1 MVEEVA
7 VEVEV
12 AAVASVEGVV
22 ALAQRAC
29 GSRSLS
35 ARMPGGVVTSKDMV

>member
-1 MVEEVA
+1 MVEGVA
-7 VEVEV
+7 AVVEV
-12 AAVASVEGVV
+12 AAVASVEGVA

-29 GSRSLS
+29 GSRSLL